1 MQIADFRL
9 QIVAVFAFVA
19 LAAAQESPPPTEP
32 AQSPSPEASFAPTA
46 SASPAVTV
54 PPTASPAR
62 SVRISFLP
70 PPLEGTISLGVYDHS
85 GKLVRVLAEEVQVG
99 DLEIGADGLIV
110 KWNGK
115 SDHGEDMPSGKY
127 HARGYL
133 VGHLK
138 VEGLGKSTSPPPD
151 SNPSNRV
158 QVSLVSNPL
167 TKNARLVLDLVVDLA
182 DERIFLNTSDGLP
195 LHTIEEAGLIRVSIT
210 KNGEKAVDIWADD
223 GTAIKQLRVSN
234 VDRMMAFDCGAF
246 DLE

>member
-46 SASPAVTV
+46 SASPVVTV

-138 VEGLGKSTSPPPD
+138 VEDLGKSTSPPPD
-151 SNPSNRV
+151 SNPNRV
-158 QVSLVSNPL
+158 QVNLVPNPL
-167 TKNARLVLDLVVDLA
+167 TKDARFVLDLVVDLA
-182 DERIFLNTSDGLP
+182 DERIFLKTTDGLP
-195 LHTIEEAGLIRVSIT
+195 LLTIDEVELIRVSIT
-210 KNGEKAVDIWADD
+210 KNGEKAVDIWADE

-234 VDRMMAFDCGAF
+234 IDKMMAFDCGSF